1 MVKRRSGLIVNV
13 SSPGGL
19 RYLFNVAYGVGKA
32 AVDRMAADCAV
43 ELKGDGVAMVS
54 LWPGPVATEH
64 VQEKFLQGGDTERK
78 KSFEDAETVEMA
90 GRAIAHLAA
99 DRDVLKK
106 TGRVLMTF
114 DLAHE
119 YGFTDVDGELHGD
132 IRSVKKRLMST
143 GYTMTAMLV
152 PEFIRVPHFLFH
164 YASYKF

>member
-1 MVKRRSGLIVNV
+1 
-13 SSPGGL
+13 
-19 RYLFNVAYGVGKA
+19 
-32 AVDRMAADCAV
+32 MAADCAV
-43 ELKGDGVAMVS
+43 ELKGDDVAMVS

-64 VQEKFLQGGDTERK
+64 VQENILQGAAASAERK
-78 KSFEDAETVEMA
+78 KGWEDAETVEMA

-132 IRSVKKRLMST
+132 IRSVKKRLRST

-152 PEFIRVPHFLFH
+152 PEFVRVPHFLFH